1 MVEFELSFTQA
12 NNPLA
17 CIRKE
22 TLLAKQLSAH
32 ETANGKILIPDHVFD
47 AESLEQLWRQAERDN
62 DKSLMFQMIA
72 LRHIRSGMILW

>member
-12 NNPLA
+12 NNLLA

-32 ETANGKILIPDHVFD
+32 ETANGKILIPGP
-47 AESLEQLWRQAERDN
+47 RIRCR
-62 DKSLMFQMIA
+62 IA
-72 LRHIRSGMILW
+72 GTVVATG